1 MDKIFKLTL
10 LLIVFYVIGCSPKVY
25 EKKNS
30 FSDETVKKETTAVI
44 SKNIKKKPVI
54 SNPPPLILEPVIEEV
69 SPLEGQT
76 FTFSADNA
84 PLKTVLYAFA
94 KDTGFNLIISPD
106 VDSNIPITANFNDT
120 PAQTALD
127 IITDIAGVW
136 YEIKDNVI
144 YIKATKTKLFHL
156 PYIHTTS
163 QYKSDLGGD
172 VLGSGATGSTGAVGT
187 AGTGAGGGSYGG
199 SSYSTANI
207 KGEFSLQYESP
218 EEINNFYDRLEES
231 VANIL
236 GLPFTGQ
243 GNAAILATNL
253 GNNRKILNSYTLNR
267 FTGTLIVT
275 ATKDKMKKIEK
286 LINSIKKE
294 IKKQVIIEA
303 KIVEVTLSKEFKY
316 GIDWNLLMKNFLG
329 TGSSVRLVQN
339 LRLGSGYGQVFVTGA
354 DFQSILDILERTGK
368 IETLSNPRIRVING
382 QTAIISSGLII
393 PFWEKYVSTVTG
405 TAASQQVYYTRS
417 NVLDG
422 VMLGVTPY
430 IENGEIMMNIVPVS
444 TKIEDIR
451 QLVDNNQVVA
461 EAPVLNVKEAGT
473 IVKVNDGDL
482 IIIGGLIGTEKRKI
496 ISKIPGLGDIPG
508 IGMLFRKKEII
519 KQKKELIIFLRPR
532 IITVY

>member
-1 MDKIFKLTL
+1 MDKIFKIG
-10 LLIVFYVIGCSPKVY
+10 LILFAVYLGGCSTKFH
-25 EKKNS
+25 EKKDS
-30 FSDETVKKETTAVI
+30 LMESPQKEQ
-44 SKNIKKKPVI
+44 KLIKEKITERKKPVK
-54 SNPPPLILEPVIEEV
+54 NPPPMILEPVLEEV
-69 SPLEGQT
+69 SPLDGQY

-84 PLKTVLYAFA
+84 PLKTVLYTFA
-94 KDTGFNLIISPD
+94 KDTGFNLIISPQ
-106 VDSNIPITANFNDT
+106 VDANIPVTANFNDT
-120 PAQTALD
+120 PAQTALE

-156 PYIHTTS
+156 PYIHTNS
-163 QYKSDLGGD
+163 QYKADLGGD
-172 VLGSGATGSTGAVGT
+172 VLGSGATGSTGGT
-187 AGTGAGGGSYGG
+187 AGSTGAGAAGGA
-199 SSYSTANI
+199 SYSTANI

-218 EEINNFYDRLEES
+218 EGINNFYDRVEEN

-236 GLPFTGQ
+236 GLPVMGQ
-243 GNAAILATNL
+243 SGAVLLSTP
-253 GNNRKILNSYTLNR
+253 NNGTKILNSYTLNR
-267 FTGTLIVT
+267 FTGTLVVT

-286 LINSIKKE
+286 LLESIKKE

-303 KIVEVTLSKEFKY
+303 KIVEVTLSKEFRY
-316 GIDWNLLMKNFLG
+316 GIDWNLLMRDFLG
-329 TGSSVRLVQN
+329 TGGSVRLVQN
-339 LRLGSGYGQVFVTGA
+339 LRLGSGYGQVFVTGT
-354 DFQSILDILERTGK
+354 DFQSILDILEKTGK

-393 PFWEKYVSTVTG
+393 PFWEKYVSTITG
-405 TAASQQVYYTRS
+405 TAAAQQVYYTRS

-430 IENGEIMMNIVPVS
+430 IEDGEIMMNIVPVS

-451 QLVDNNQVVA
+451 QLIDNNQVVA

-482 IIIGGLIGTEKRKI
+482 IIIGGLIGTEKRKVV
-496 ISKIPGLGDIPG
+496 SKVPGLGDIPG
-508 IGMLFRKKEII
+508 IGLLFRKEEVI

-532 IITVY
+532 IITVH